1 MGNKP
6 IGTETNPLILV
17 PFKILTSHKDFLVK
31 QGNASAFIRK
41 LIDAQMSSPE
51 VRTSELEE
59 IYKQK
64 EAEFNIAKAQ
74 LSESKATA
82 QQKQAAS
89 QGREEIIVKIARRL
103 KSNLNRNHYRG
114 GWDVTKDF
122 PKLLKTNVSDE
133 NRMPAI
139 SNGGVEPIQEDE
151 VLAMIYKILE
161 AEAEA
166 ETKAK
171 VKKVRL

>member
-1 MGNKP
+1 MNPKNP
-6 IGTETNPLILV
+6 ERLLRFCVLVTERQKEFIEAIG
-17 PFKILTSHKDFLVK
+17 K
-31 QGNASAFIRK
+31 QHGSEYVRK
-41 LIDAQMSSPE
+41 LIAAQMDTHEAE
-51 VRTSELEE
+51 VSILEE
-59 IYKQK
+59 ELRQH
-64 EAEFNIAKAQ
+64 EVHTNLLQAKIRE
-74 LSESKATA
+74 LKSSDM
-82 QQKQAAS
+82 QKQAAS

-103 KSNLNRNHYRG
+103 KSNLNRNHYKG

-151 VLAMIYKILE
+151 VMAMIYKILE

-171 VKKVRL
+171 VKKVQL

>member
-1 MGNKP
+1 MKP
-6 IGTETNPLILV
+6 KNPERLLRICVLVTERQKEFIEAIG
-17 PFKILTSHKDFLVK
+17 K
-31 QGNASAFIRK
+31 QQGSEYVRK
-41 LIDAQMSSPE
+41 LIATQMDTHETE
-51 VRTSELEE
+51 VSILEE
-59 IYKQK
+59 ELRQH
-64 EAEFNIAKAQ
+64 EVHTNLLQAKIRE
-74 LSESKATA
+74 LKSSDM
-82 QQKQAAS
+82 QKQAAS